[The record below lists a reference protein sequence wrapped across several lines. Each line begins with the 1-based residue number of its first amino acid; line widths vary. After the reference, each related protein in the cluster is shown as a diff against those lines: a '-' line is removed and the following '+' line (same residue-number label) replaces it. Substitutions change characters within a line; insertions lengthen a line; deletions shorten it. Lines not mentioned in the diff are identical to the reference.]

1 MVTWQ
6 AGLMHLPGTMDPS
19 RLLQLLEAGDPSL
32 SQHMRRRATVL
43 QHIRDSKSD
52 LLDAPGLP
60 YWATTLRLH
69 GDLVLQIADTMLDT
83 LDAALVAIYTRT
95 GITVSEADAL
105 RHVAAATQVRWL
117 EAEMATEGL
126 VQA

>member
-1 MVTWQ
+1 
-6 AGLMHLPGTMDPS
+6 MHLPGTMDPS

-52 LLDAPGLP
+52 LLDAPDLP

-83 LDAALVAIYTRT
+83 LDDALARAKERT
-95 GITVSEADAL
+95 GVEMSEADAL
-105 RHVAAATQVRWL
+105 RHVASATQVRWL